1 MSPRNRKTREKAG
14 QVMSKART
22 TPSASSE
29 KVISIIGPGMH
40 IVGDCDTTDT
50 VRIEGRI
57 EGSVRAE
64 KAVVIGKGG
73 HVDGDIQTQ
82 DAVIAGTVRG
92 ALDVDSRLELQATCV
107 VDGEIRATRLKLD
120 EGGVVN
126 GNVSIGRRE
135 VAVTEVPGAAAAPG
149 QPAGPQAVP
158 KGAGGLRRAGKA
170 KPGTRP
176 RAKAAK

>member
-1 MSPRNRKTREKAG
+1 MSR
-14 QVMSKART
+14 VRT
-22 TPSASSE
+22 TPATSSE

-73 HVDGDIQTQ
+73 EVKGDIRTQ
-82 DAVIAGTVRG
+82 DAVVAGAVKG
-92 ALDVDSRLELQATCV
+92 ALDVDSRLELQSTCV
-107 VDGEIRATRLKLD
+107 IDGEIRATRLKLD

-126 GNVSIGRRE
+126 GTISIGQKG
-135 VAVTEVPGAAAAPG
+135 VGTT
-149 QPAGPQAVP
+149 QPPAVP
-158 KGAGGLRRAGKA
+158 MPPGKTGGGQVADKVAGRFRAAGKIKSKGKMA
-170 KPGTRP
+170 K
-176 RAKAAK
+176 

>member
-1 MSPRNRKTREKAG
+1 
-14 QVMSKART
+14 MSKGRT
-22 TPSASSE
+22 TATASAD

-50 VRIEGRI
+50 IRIEGRV

-73 HVDGDIQTQ
+73 RVHGDIQTQ
-82 DAVIAGTVRG
+82 DAVIAGMVKG

-107 VDGEIRATRLKLD
+107 IDGEIRATRLKLD

-126 GNVSIGRRE
+126 GTVSIGRKD
-135 VAVTEVPGAAAAPG
+135 VGGAAPANAMPSAQAPLPQSDEKAASG
-149 QPAGPQAVP
+149 RFR
-158 KGAGGLRRAGKA
+158 GA
-170 KPGTRP
+170 

>member
-1 MSPRNRKTREKAG
+1 MREKAG
-14 QVMSKART
+14 HVMSKVRA
-22 TPSASSE
+22 TPAASSE

-50 VRIEGRI
+50 VRIEGRV

-73 HVDGDIQTQ
+73 HVTGDIQTQ

-107 VDGEIRATRLKLD
+107 IDGEIRATRLKLD
-120 EGGVVN
+120 EGGIVN
-126 GNVSIGRRE
+126 GSVSIGRKE
-135 VAVTEVPGAAAAPG
+135 AGATQASAASVPSRPS
-149 QPAGPQAVP
+149 AGP
-158 KGAGGLRRAGKA
+158 KGLDKVAGGLRGSRKARPKA
-170 KPGTRP
+170 KM
-176 RAKAAK
+176 AK

>member
-1 MSPRNRKTREKAG
+1 MSR
-14 QVMSKART
+14 VRT
-22 TPSASSE
+22 APSASSD

-73 HVDGDIQTQ
+73 HVNGDIQTQ

-126 GNVSIGRRE
+126 GKLSIGRKE
-135 VAVTEVPGAAAAPG
+135 VAAPKPPVAAASSG
-149 QPAGPQAVP
+149 RPAGPQAVA
-158 KGAGGLRRAGKA
+158 KGAGGLRPPGKA
-170 KPGTRP
+170 GTGTR
-176 RAKAAK
+176 RGAKVAK

>member
-1 MSPRNRKTREKAG
+1 
-14 QVMSKART
+14 MSKVRA
-22 TPSASSE
+22 TPAASAD

-50 VRIEGRI
+50 IRIEGRV

-73 HVDGDIQTQ
+73 RVNGDIQTQ
-82 DAVIAGTVRG
+82 DAVIAGTVKG

-107 VDGEIRATRLKLD
+107 IDGEIRATRLKLD

-126 GNVSIGRRE
+126 GTVSIGRRDSGG
-135 VAVTEVPGAAAAPG
+135 AVPPGALPAG
-149 QPAGPQAVP
+149 QAAGPQT
-158 KGAGGLRRAGKA
+158 KGTPSGRMRGA
-170 KPGTRP
+170 KP
-176 RAKAAK
+176 KAGR

>member
-1 MSPRNRKTREKAG
+1 
-14 QVMSKART
+14 MSKVRG
-22 TPSASSE
+22 TPTASAD

-50 VRIEGRI
+50 IRIEGRV

-64 KAVVIGKGG
+64 KAVVVGKGG
-73 HVDGDIQTQ
+73 RVNGDIQTQ
-82 DAVIAGTVRG
+82 DAVIAGMVKG

-107 VDGEIRATRLKLD
+107 IDGEIRATRLKLD

-126 GNVSIGRRE
+126 GTVSIGRKD
-135 VAVTEVPGAAAAPG
+135 VGGSAPASAM
-149 QPAGPQAVP
+149 PAGQSAPPQP
-158 KGAGGLRRAGKA
+158 GDQSGGRLRGA
-170 KPGTRP
+170 

>member
-1 MSPRNRKTREKAG
+1 
-14 QVMSKART
+14 MSKGRA
-22 TPSASSE
+22 TPAASAD
-29 KVISIIGPGMH
+29 KIISIIGPGMH

-50 VRIEGRI
+50 IRIEGRV

-73 HVDGDIQTQ
+73 RVNGDIQTQ

-107 VDGEIRATRLKLD
+107 IDGEIRATRLKLD

-126 GNVSIGRRE
+126 GTVSIGRKD
-135 VAVTEVPGAAAAPG
+135 VGGGA
-149 QPAGPQAVP
+149 PAGATPGDQAVRPQTGKKPAGRMRGP
-158 KGAGGLRRAGKA
+158 KGKAG
-170 KPGTRP
+170 
-176 RAKAAK
+176 AKAAG

>member
-1 MSPRNRKTREKAG
+1 MREKAG
-14 QVMSKART
+14 QVMSKVRA
-22 TPSASSE
+22 TPAASSD

-50 VRIEGRI
+50 VRIEGRV

-73 HVDGDIQTQ
+73 HVAGDIQTQ
-82 DAVIAGTVRG
+82 DAVIAGTVKG

-107 VDGEIRATRLKLD
+107 IDGEIRATRLKLD

-126 GNVSIGRRE
+126 GSVRIGRRE
-135 VAVTEVPGAAAAPG
+135 
-149 QPAGPQAVP
+149 
-158 KGAGGLRRAGKA
+158 AGGIQAPTAATPSA
-170 KPGTRP
+170 KPARP
-176 RAKAAK
+176 TALDKAAGRRRGPAKITSAK

>member
-1 MSPRNRKTREKAG
+1 MSRVRP
-14 QVMSKART
+14 
-22 TPSASSE
+22 TPSASSD

-73 HVDGDIQTQ
+73 HVTGDIQTQ

-92 ALDVDSRLELQATCV
+92 ALDVDSRLELQATCL

-126 GNVSIGRRE
+126 GNVSIGRKE
-135 VAVTEVPGAAAAPG
+135 GGVTEVPGGTAAPG
-149 QPAGPQAVP
+149 QPAGPQAVT

-170 KPGTRP
+170 RPASRP
-176 RAKAAK
+176 RAKVAK